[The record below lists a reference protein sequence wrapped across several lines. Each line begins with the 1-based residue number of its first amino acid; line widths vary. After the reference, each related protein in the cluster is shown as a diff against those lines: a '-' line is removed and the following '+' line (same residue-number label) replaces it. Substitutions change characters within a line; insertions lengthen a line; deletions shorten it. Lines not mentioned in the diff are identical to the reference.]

1 MRPLLFP
8 ILAVLAVVPGWSG
21 IDPVTRLAPG
31 AVVRVVRYVPE
42 GGWPARIGR
51 LEPVGAVTLSSAAPG
66 FGGFSALAIERGRAT
81 LLGDSGNWLRLRIAR
96 GAAAAETG
104 ALGDGPGSG
113 WSKEDRDSESLAI
126 EPASGRAWVGFERAN
141 AIWRYD
147 AAFRHGEAHRAP
159 HEMAK
164 WWDNSGAESLAR
176 LPDGRFV
183 VIAERWRGALRPA
196 LLFAGDPASRA
207 TPVARFFYR
216 PPAGYDPSDAA
227 ALPSGDL
234 LVLNRRHLG
243 WLRFSAKLVLVPR
256 AAIRAGGV
264 ASGREIATLAA
275 PVVSEN
281 CEGLAV
287 SRENGATMLW
297 ITTDNDQMAFR
308 RSYLMKFRLR

>member
-21 IDPVTRLAPG
+21 IDPVVRLAPG
-31 AVVRVVRYVPE
+31 AVVRVERYVPE

-51 LEPVGAVTLSSAAPG
+51 LEPVGAVTLSSGAAG
-66 FGGFSALAIERGRAT
+66 FGGFSALAVEHGRAT
-81 LLGDSGNWLRLRIAR
+81 LLSDSGNWLRLRIAR
-96 GAAAAETG
+96 GAATAETG
-104 ALGDGPGSG
+104 ALADGPGIG

-126 EPASGRAWVGFERAN
+126 DAASGRAWVGFERAN

-147 AAFRHGEAHRAP
+147 SALSRGEAHRAP
-159 HEMAK
+159 REMAK

-196 LLFAGDPASRA
+196 LLFSGDPALAA
-207 TPVARFFYR
+207 TPIARFFYR

-243 WLRFSAKLVLVPR
+243 WLHFSAKLVLVPR
-256 AAIRAGGV
+256 AAIRRGAI
-264 ASGREIATLAA
+264 AAGREIATLAA
-275 PVVSEN
+275 PIVAEN

-287 SRENGATMLW
+287 AHENGATMLW
-297 ITTDNDQMAFR
+297 ITTDNDQMAWR